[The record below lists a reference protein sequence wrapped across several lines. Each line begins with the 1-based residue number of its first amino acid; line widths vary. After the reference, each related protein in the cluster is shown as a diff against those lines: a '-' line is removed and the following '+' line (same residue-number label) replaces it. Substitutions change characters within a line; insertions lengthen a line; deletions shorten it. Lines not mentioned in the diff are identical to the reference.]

1 MKVVKDHRNRKKMT
15 FKVELIRSLYKIIDR
30 FHLDAAVSDWA
41 LTGTLKSS
49 TKFFE
54 LDQLIDSHFK
64 LHSEPAHICRAT
76 LTEALSRL
84 EGRAAT
90 IIETG
95 SSAWGTNSSL
105 LFDAYVHSY
114 GGTFETVDIRVAPS
128 VVLQNRCSPST
139 RLYRD
144 DSVSF
149 LKKWS
154 EANPNKKID
163 LLYLDSWDVNWQ
175 TPNPSALHGLAELL
189 AIFENLKE
197 GTLLLVDDTPVD
209 PSWFLSAQV
218 QIADFKKY
226 QETYNF
232 APGKGALIKLLL
244 TQLGRGKQIAHGY
257 QLLWQF

>member
-1 MKVVKDHRNRKKMT
+1 MT
-15 FKVELIRSLYKIIDR
+15 FKVDLIRSLYKIVDR
-30 FHLDAAVSDWA
+30 FHLDAAVRNWA
-41 LTGTLKSS
+41 LTGTLEGGD
-49 TKFFE
+49 KFVDLE
-54 LDQLIDSHFK
+54 QLIDSHFN
-64 LHSEPAHICRAT
+64 LHSEPAHICRPT
-76 LTEALSRL
+76 LTEALTRL
-84 EGRAAT
+84 QGRAAT

-105 LFDAYVHSY
+105 LFDAYINTY

-139 RLYRD
+139 KLYRD

-154 EANPNKKID
+154 KANPNKKID

-175 TPNPSALHGLAELL
+175 NPNPSAMHGLAELL

-209 PSWFLSAQV
+209 SSYFLSAQV
-218 QIADFKKY
+218 QITDFKNY
-226 QETYNF
+226 QERYNF
-232 APGKGALIKLLL
+232 PPGKGALIKILLN
-244 TQLGRGKQIAHGY
+244 QLGRGKQIAHGY